1 MSTLRS
7 VEETAALIAAL
18 PNPGRIV
25 VGIVGAPGAG
35 KSTIAERLVA
45 LLNGAGSGT
54 SPMPGAALLPMDGFH
69 LPQSRLVELGRRD
82 RMGAPDTFDVGAFA
96 AVLAALRPAAATA
109 APTAAALN
117 AAAAA
122 TGLNGNSGVTVV
134 APGFDREIEEPVPA
148 AVVITPEFP
157 IVVVEG
163 NYLLLGDG
171 GWERVAPLL
180 DATFFVSVD
189 RDIRLVRLIARH
201 ERFGKSPADA
211 RAWALGPDERNAV
224 LVEASS
230 HAATHTIALG

>member
-1 MSTLRS
+1 
-7 VEETAALIAAL
+7 
-18 PNPGRIV
+18 
-25 VGIVGAPGAG
+25 
-35 KSTIAERLVA
+35 
-45 LLNGAGSGT
+45 
-54 SPMPGAALLPMDGFH
+54 MPGAALLPMDGFH

-82 RMGAPDTFDVGAFA
+82 RMGAPDTFDVDAFA
-96 AVLAALRPAAATA
+96 AVLAALRPTAATA
-109 APTAAALN
+109 AAAALD

-189 RDIRLVRLIARH
+189 RDIRLARLIARH